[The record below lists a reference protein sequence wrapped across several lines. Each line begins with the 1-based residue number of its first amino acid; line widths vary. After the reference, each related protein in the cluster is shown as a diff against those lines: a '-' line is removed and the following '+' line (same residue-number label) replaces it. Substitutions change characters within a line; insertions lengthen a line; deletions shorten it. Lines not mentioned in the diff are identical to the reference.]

1 MNAVTKPS
9 LLEPDEALDA
19 YFQSLLT
26 AASGGEEAESV
37 SPSPTPPDADA
48 PPADGLAEEV
58 VPPAPAPVVAHDAAA
73 EEEDGSLED
82 VPDAPYWV
90 TDPCACLQ
98 FQFSGIKLALPYLK
112 IRGLLSFPAELPMPE
127 TDALP
132 WYLGSMTLP
141 GAGTLRIVDIGQ
153 IILPPGRSY
162 TAQTPERVLVLEQ
175 QRWGIACAGG
185 LKMLE
190 IRPHQV
196 LWRTASGK
204 RYWLAGTLKTRAS
217 ALLDVDGLIQF
228 LDWQWDQYT
237 TE

>member
-1 MNAVTKPS
+1 MNAATKPS

-26 AASGGEEAESV
+26 AVNGDGDAESAQM
-37 SPSPTPPDADA
+37 SPATPGMDD
-48 PPADGLAEEV
+48 PPADRLAAEA
-58 VPPAPAPVVAHDAAA
+58 VPPVDAPAVAPDAATD
-73 EEEDGSLED
+73 EEDSGFDD

-196 LWRTASGK
+196 RWRTASGK

-237 TE
+237 T